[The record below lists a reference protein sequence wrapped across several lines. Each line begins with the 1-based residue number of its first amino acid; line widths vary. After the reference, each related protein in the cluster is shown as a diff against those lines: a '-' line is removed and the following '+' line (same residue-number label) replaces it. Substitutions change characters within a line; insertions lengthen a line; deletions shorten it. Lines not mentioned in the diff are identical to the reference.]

1 MKLLNGTDE
10 EGKGMVRPPLGPW
23 CLHQGHTG
31 TLEPLSHTLK
41 KGKNATKS
49 GRRHGPWPP

>member
-31 TLEPLSHTLK
+31 TLAPLSHTLK